1 MENMTRQ
8 ELIAKLS
15 PVQRKVYRTAKK
27 REIITQIRLNAILWA
42 ENAAIEKGG
51 QNE

>member
-27 REIITQIRLNAILWA
+27 REIITQIRLNIIVGS
-42 ENAAIEKGG
+42 EQIEKGG